1 MGITL
6 NSSIILTKNMERAIR
21 FYREVLGLEL
31 QKQFE
36 TVAFFQ
42 DGLVIHDEAVY
53 LNYIG
58 GSDPSAAGFK
68 AVYYYIASDIDETAR
83 LLQEKNVEFIHRVE
97 EQSWGERVI
106 RFCDPDGNVIEIGD
120 GKNSG

>member
-1 MGITL
+1 MGIAL
-6 NSSIILTKNMERAIR
+6 KSSILLTKNMDRAIR
-21 FYREVLGLEL
+21 FYRDAMGLKL

-42 DGLVIHDEAVY
+42 DGLVLHDESVY
-53 LNYIG
+53 LGYIG

-83 LLQEKNVEFIHRVE
+83 LLQEKNVELIHGLE
-97 EQSWGERVI
+97 SQSWGEKFI
-106 RFCDPDGNVIEIGD
+106 RFYDPDGNVIEIGD
-120 GKNSG
+120 GKL

>member
-6 NSSIILTKNMERAIR
+6 NSSILLTKNMERAIR
-21 FYREVLGLEL
+21 FYKEVMGLEL

-53 LNYIG
+53 LSYIG
-58 GSDPSAAGFK
+58 GPDQSPSGFK
-68 AVYYYIASDIDETAR
+68 AVYYYIDTDIDEMYR
-83 LLQEKNVEFIHRVE
+83 SLQEKKVEFIHGLE
-97 EQSWGERVI
+97 TQSWGERVL
-106 RFCDPDGNVIEIGD
+106 RFYDPDGNVIEIGD
-120 GKNSG
+120 GKS